1 MSAEQLTAILLAA
14 IAAPGFWEVIKAVL
28 DKLFQRERVTNEQLA
43 ESLKELKTDSKA
55 QQKDIDGL
63 KVSIQEMKDTEAKK
77 EVVSARRRILKFN
90 DELLRDIDHSKE
102 LFDDILMDLKT
113 YEDYCEEHKEFTNG
127 KTVMATENI
136 RSVYKNCMTK
146 HTFLQ

>member
-1 MSAEQLTAILLAA
+1 MSSEQLMAILLAA
-14 IAAPGFWEVIKAVL
+14 IAAPGFWEVIKAAL

-43 ESLKELKTDSKA
+43 DSLKDLKTDYKT
-55 QQKDIDGL
+55 QQKDIDEL
-63 KVSIQEMKDTEAKK
+63 KTSLQDMQNTEAKK

-102 LFDDILMDLKT
+102 LFDDILLDLKI
-113 YEDYCEEHKEFTNG
+113 YEDYCEEHKDFTNG

-136 RSVYKNCMTK
+136 RRVYKNCMQK